1 MPTRQQRS
9 VAILRISKA
18 TNGAW
23 SDTAGQASIESRQH
37 HHAEM
42 DRNAQIANKQVRTRY
57 HHIAKWITGNP
68 RATVFQYSKPNKVK
82 ATEDQELLIEEPTSA
97 FRFN

>member
-1 MPTRQQRS
+1 MD
-9 VAILRISKA
+9 ANSKA
-18 TNGAW
+18 NEQEKGE
-23 SDTAGQASIESRQH
+23 ASIESRQH

-42 DRNAQIANKQVRTRY
+42 DRNAQIASEQVRTRY

-82 ATEDQELLIEEPTSA
+82 ATEY
-97 FRFN
+97 